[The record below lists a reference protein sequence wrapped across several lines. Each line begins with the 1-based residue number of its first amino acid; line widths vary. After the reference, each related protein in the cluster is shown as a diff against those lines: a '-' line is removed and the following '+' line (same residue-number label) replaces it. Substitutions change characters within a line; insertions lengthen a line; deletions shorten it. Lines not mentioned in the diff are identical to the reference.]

1 MNCSKNSRPPWLS
14 ITLLSMSALAYEVLL
29 MRLFSIIQWHHFAYM
44 IISLALLGYGAS
56 GTFLTIFRVKLL
68 PRYTP
73 IYLGSIALFSITLL
87 GSYLLS
93 QQIQFNA
100 EQILWAPEHALRLM
114 VIYLLLVLPF
124 FFAATAIGLSL
135 IRFQQKISR
144 IYAADL
150 FGAGGGALLIILLLF
165 IFPPGETLRYLAL
178 LGMAALI
185 IGSWELYQDRSS
197 KQIASIKTASKQIV
211 LYLPI
216 LVVLLLL
223 PNSWFEP
230 QLSPY
235 KGLAQTLRIT
245 GAKVVEQRFS
255 PLGLISVVESPQIP
269 FRRAPGMSI
278 NAKAEPPQQVG
289 LFIDGD
295 AMTVVTRDEG
305 EREAF
310 AYLDQLTSAL
320 PYHLTNEG
328 EGVDSVLLLG
338 AGGGSGVLQARYH
351 NAAQISAVELD
362 TNIIDLVQGRY
373 GEFSGHLYSRE
384 GVDIIAEEAR
394 GFVARDAQFYNLIQ
408 LELFDSYSA
417 SSAGLY
423 ALSESYLYTVEALQ
437 AYLTRLEPNGYLAI
451 SRWTKLPPRDTLKL
465 FATATDAL
473 KRSGIDRPEEHL
485 LLIRTLQTS
494 TLVVKRSPITK
505 EEIARAHNFVRER
518 SFDLAYYPQ
527 MQPAV
532 ANRFNILARPY
543 FYLGAMALLD
553 DAGDGRSEFL
563 QRYKFNLQP
572 ATDDRPFF
580 FHFFKWQALSE
591 ILSLA
596 GEGGMPLLEWG
607 YLILM
612 ATLVQAL
619 FGAVFLIVL
628 PLWFYRRKNPA
639 GGELHLLLHG
649 FGYFLGL
656 GLAFLFIEV
665 AFIQKFILFLHHP
678 TFAIAVVLAAFLI
691 FAGLGSLWSKRF
703 SDTGQYVK
711 GVRGAVIAIVA
722 FALLYILFL
731 APLFAWLMALPM
743 VAKIAVTLILIAPL
757 AFAMGIPFPLGLSR
771 LAQMEQG
778 LVPWVWGVNGCASV
792 LSAVIAT
799 ILAIHFGFTL
809 VILLALLLYIVS
821 AVSLGFWRS

>member
-1 MNCSKNSRPPWLS
+1 
-14 ITLLSMSALAYEVLL
+14 

-56 GTFLTIFRVKLL
+56 GTLLTIFREKLL
-68 PRYTP
+68 PKYATV
-73 IYLGSIALFSITLL
+73 YLGSIALFAFTALA
-87 GSYLLS
+87 SYLLS

-100 EQILWAPEHALRLM
+100 EQILWAPDHALKLM
-114 VIYLLLVLPF
+114 LIYLLLVLPF

-135 IRFQQKISR
+135 IRFQEEVSR

-165 IFPPGETLRYLAL
+165 ILPPGETLRYLTL
-178 LGMAALI
+178 LGMVALL
-185 IGSWELYQDRSS
+185 IGSWELYQER
-197 KQIASIKTASKQIV
+197 ASKPIV
-211 LYLPI
+211 IVLPI
-216 LVVLLLL
+216 LVALLLL

-230 QLSPY
+230 ELSPY

-245 GAKVVEQRFS
+245 GAKVVEQRSS

-269 FRRAPGMSI
+269 FRHAPGMSL
-278 NAKAEPPQQVG
+278 NAMTEPPEQVG

-295 AMTVVTRDEG
+295 AMTVVIRDQG

-310 AYLDQLTSAL
+310 EYLDQLTSAL
-320 PYHLTNEG
+320 PYHLFDKDEK
-328 EGVDSVLLLG
+328 VDSVLLLG

-351 NAAQISAVELD
+351 NVAGIRAVELD
-362 TNIIDLVQGRY
+362 TNIINLVQERY
-373 GEFSGHLYSRE
+373 GEFSGYLYNRE
-384 GVDIIAEEAR
+384 EIDIIAEEAR
-394 GFVARDAQFYNLIQ
+394 GFVARDDQFYRLIQ

-437 AYLTRLEPNGYLAI
+437 AYLNRLEPDGYLAI
-451 SRWTKLPPRDTLKL
+451 SRWIKLPPRDTLKL
-465 FATATDAL
+465 FATAIDAL
-473 KRSGIDRPEEHL
+473 KQLGVERPEEHL

-494 TLVVKRSPITK
+494 TLLIKQSPIAK
-505 EEIARAHNFVRER
+505 GEIERALNFARER
-518 SFDLAYYPQ
+518 SFDLAYYPE
-527 MQPAV
+527 MPPEV

-553 DAGDGRSEFL
+553 DEGDGRSEFIE
-563 QRYKFNLQP
+563 RYKFNLEP

-580 FHFFKWQALSE
+580 FQFFKWQVLSE

-596 GEGGMPLLEWG
+596 GEGGMPLLELG
-607 YLILM
+607 YLILV
-612 ATLVQAL
+612 ATLLQAL
-619 FGAVFLIVL
+619 CGAAFLIVL
-628 PLWFYRRKNPA
+628 PLWLYRRKSRA
-639 GGELHLLLHG
+639 RREWHLVLPS
-649 FGYFLGL
+649 FAYFLGL

-703 SDTGQYVK
+703 SDTGEYVK
-711 GVRGAVIAIVA
+711 GVRGAVIALVII
-722 FALLYILFL
+722 ALIYTVLLGPLFL
-731 APLFAWLMALPM
+731 LMMALPITL
-743 VAKIAVTLILIAPL
+743 KIVVSLILIAPL

-771 LAQMEQG
+771 LAELERG

-799 ILAIHFGFTL
+799 IFAIHFGFTV
-809 VILLALLLYIVS
+809 VILLALMLYIAS
-821 AVSLGFWRS
+821 AASLDYWQR

>member
-1 MNCSKNSRPPWLS
+1 
-14 ITLLSMSALAYEVLL
+14 
-29 MRLFSIIQWHHFAYM
+29 M

-56 GTFLTIFRVKLL
+56 GTLLTIFREKLL
-68 PRYTP
+68 PKYTL
-73 IYLGSIALFSITLL
+73 IYLGSIALFCITVL

-100 EQILWAPEHALRLM
+100 EQIFWAPEHAMRLM

-135 IRFQQKISR
+135 IRFQGEVSR

-150 FGAGGGALLIILLLF
+150 FGAGGGALIIIILLF
-165 IFPPGETLRYLAL
+165 IFPPGETLRYLTL
-178 LGMAALI
+178 LGMVTLL
-185 IGSWELYQDRSS
+185 IGSWELNQERACKRIASR
-197 KQIASIKTASKQIV
+197 QVASIKTASKHIV
-211 LYLPI
+211 IYLPI
-216 LVVLLLL
+216 LTALLLL

-245 GAKVVEQRFS
+245 DAKVVEQRFS

-269 FRRAPGMSI
+269 FRHAPGMSL
-278 NAKAEPPQQVG
+278 NATSEPPEQVG

-305 EREAF
+305 KREAF
-310 AYLDQLTSAL
+310 KYLDQLTSAL
-320 PYHLTNEG
+320 PYHLINDG
-328 EGVDSVLLLG
+328 EGTDSVLLLG

-351 NAAQISAVELD
+351 NAAKIRAVELD
-362 TNIIDLVQGRY
+362 TNIINLVQERY
-373 GEFSGHLYSRE
+373 GEFSGHLYSKE
-384 GVDIIAEEAR
+384 KVDIIAEEAR
-394 GFVARDAQFYNLIQ
+394 GFVARDDQFYSLIQ

-437 AYLTRLEPNGYLAI
+437 TYVTRLKPNGYLAI
-451 SRWTKLPPRDTLKL
+451 SRWIKLPPRDTLKL
-465 FATATDAL
+465 FATAIYAL
-473 KRSGIDRPEEHL
+473 KQSGIEKPEEHL

-494 TLVVKRSPITK
+494 TLLVKRSPITK
-505 EEIARAHNFVRER
+505 EEIKRAHNFARER
-518 SFDLAYYPQ
+518 SFDLAYYPK
-527 MQPAV
+527 MPPEV
-532 ANRFNILARPY
+532 ANRFNILAKPY
-543 FYLGAMALLD
+543 FYQGAMALLD
-553 DAGDGRSEFL
+553 DTEDGRNKFFD
-563 QRYKFNLQP
+563 RYKFNLEP
-572 ATDDRPFF
+572 TTDDRPFF

-596 GEGGMPLLEWG
+596 GQGGMPLLEWG
-607 YLILM
+607 YLILVS
-612 ATLVQAL
+612 TLLQAL
-619 FGAVFLIVL
+619 FGAAFLIVL

-639 GGELHLLLHG
+639 RGELPLVLHSFG
-649 FGYFLGL
+649 FFLSL
-656 GLAFLFIEV
+656 GLAFLFIEI

-691 FAGLGSLWSKRF
+691 FAGLGSLWSKRL
-703 SDTGQYVK
+703 SDTGQYIN
-711 GVRGAVIAIVA
+711 GVRGAVIVIVI
-722 FALLYILFL
+722 FALLYTLFL
-731 APLFAWLMALPM
+731 GSLFSLLMALPIA
-743 VAKIAVTLILIAPL
+743 AKIAVTLILIAPL

-771 LAQMEQG
+771 LAKMKRG

-799 ILAIHFGFTL
+799 IFAIHFGFTV
-809 VILLALLLYIVS
+809 VILLALILYIAS
-821 AVSLGFWRS
+821 AASLYYWQR

>member
-1 MNCSKNSRPPWLS
+1 
-14 ITLLSMSALAYEVLL
+14 

-56 GTFLTIFRVKLL
+56 GTLLTIFREKLL
-68 PRYTP
+68 PKYATV
-73 IYLGSIALFSITLL
+73 YLGSIALFAFTALA
-87 GSYLLS
+87 SYLLS

-100 EQILWAPEHALRLM
+100 EQILWAPDHALKLM
-114 VIYLLLVLPF
+114 LIYLLLVLPF

-135 IRFQQKISR
+135 IRFQEEVSR

-165 IFPPGETLRYLAL
+165 ILPPGETLRYLTL
-178 LGMAALI
+178 LGMVALL
-185 IGSWELYQDRSS
+185 IGSWELYQER
-197 KQIASIKTASKQIV
+197 ASKPIV
-211 LYLPI
+211 IVLPI
-216 LVVLLLL
+216 LVALLLL

-230 QLSPY
+230 ELSPY

-245 GAKVVEQRFS
+245 GAKVVEQRSS

-269 FRRAPGMSI
+269 FRHAPGMSL
-278 NAKAEPPQQVG
+278 NAMTEPPEQVG

-295 AMTVVTRDEG
+295 AMTVVIRDQG

-310 AYLDQLTSAL
+310 EYLDQLTSAL
-320 PYHLTNEG
+320 PYHLFDKDEK
-328 EGVDSVLLLG
+328 VDSVLLLG

-351 NAAQISAVELD
+351 NVAGIRAVELD
-362 TNIIDLVQGRY
+362 TNIINLVQERY
-373 GEFSGHLYSRE
+373 GEFSGHLYNRE
-384 GVDIIAEEAR
+384 EIDIIAEEAR
-394 GFVARDAQFYNLIQ
+394 GFVARDDQFYRLIQ

-437 AYLTRLEPNGYLAI
+437 AYLNRLEPDGYLAI
-451 SRWTKLPPRDTLKL
+451 SRWIKLPPRDTLKL
-465 FATATDAL
+465 FATAIDAL
-473 KRSGIDRPEEHL
+473 KQLGVERPEEHL

-494 TLVVKRSPITK
+494 TLLIKQSPIAK
-505 EEIARAHNFVRER
+505 GEIERALNFARER
-518 SFDLAYYPQ
+518 SFDLAYYPE
-527 MQPAV
+527 MPPEV

-553 DAGDGRSEFL
+553 DEGDGRSEFIE
-563 QRYKFNLQP
+563 RYKFNLEP

-580 FHFFKWQALSE
+580 FQFFKWQVLSE

-596 GEGGMPLLEWG
+596 GEGGMPLLELG
-607 YLILM
+607 YLILV
-612 ATLVQAL
+612 ATLLQAL
-619 FGAVFLIVL
+619 CGAAFLIVL
-628 PLWFYRRKNPA
+628 PLWLYRRKSRA
-639 GGELHLLLHG
+639 RREWHLVLPS
-649 FGYFLGL
+649 FAYFLGL

-703 SDTGQYVK
+703 SDTGEYVK
-711 GVRGAVIAIVA
+711 GVRGAVIALVII
-722 FALLYILFL
+722 ALIYTVLLGPLFL
-731 APLFAWLMALPM
+731 LMMALPITL
-743 VAKIAVTLILIAPL
+743 KIVVSLILIAPL

-771 LAQMEQG
+771 LAELERG

-799 ILAIHFGFTL
+799 IFAIHFGFTV
-809 VILLALLLYIVS
+809 VILLALMLYIAS
-821 AVSLGFWRS
+821 AASLDYWQR

>member
-1 MNCSKNSRPPWLS
+1 
-14 ITLLSMSALAYEVLL
+14 

-56 GTFLTIFRVKLL
+56 GTLLTIFREKLL
-68 PRYTP
+68 SKYIPV
-73 IYLGSIALFSITLL
+73 YLGSIALFAITAM

-100 EQILWAPEHALRLM
+100 EQILWAPEHALKLM
-114 VIYLLLVLPF
+114 LIYLLLVLPF

-135 IRFQQKISR
+135 IRFQGEVSR

-165 IFPPGETLRYLAL
+165 TLTPGEALRYLTL
-178 LGMAALI
+178 LGMVALL
-185 IGSWELYQDRSS
+185 IGSWELYQMR
-197 KQIASIKTASKQIV
+197 ARKQIV
-211 LYLPI
+211 IYLLI
-216 LVVLLLL
+216 LVALLLL

-245 GAKVVEQRFS
+245 GAKLVEQRSS

-269 FRRAPGMSI
+269 FRHAPGMSL
-278 NAKAEPPQQVG
+278 NAMTEPPEQVG

-295 AMTVVTRDEG
+295 AMTVVTRDVG

-310 AYLDQLTSAL
+310 EYLDQLTSAL
-320 PYHLTNEG
+320 PYHLVDKDEG
-328 EGVDSVLLLG
+328 MDSVLLLG

-351 NAAQISAVELD
+351 NVAEIRAVELD
-362 TNIIDLVQGRY
+362 TNIINLVQERY
-373 GEFSGHLYSRE
+373 GEFSGHLYNRGE
-384 GVDIIAEEAR
+384 VDIIAEEAR
-394 GFVARDAQFYNLIQ
+394 GFVARDDQFYSLIQ

-437 AYLTRLEPNGYLAI
+437 AYLNRLEPDGYLAI
-451 SRWTKLPPRDTLKL
+451 SRWIKLPPRDTLKL
-465 FATATDAL
+465 FATAIDAL
-473 KRSGIDRPEEHL
+473 KQSGIERPEEHL

-494 TLVVKRSPITK
+494 TLLIKQSPITK
-505 EEIARAHNFVRER
+505 EEIERALNFSRQR
-518 SFDLAYYPQ
+518 SFDLAYYPE
-527 MQPAV
+527 MPPEV
-532 ANRFNILARPY
+532 ANRFNIIARPY
-543 FYLGAMALLD
+543 FYLAAMALLD
-553 DAGDGRSEFL
+553 DEGEGRSEFIE
-563 QRYKFNLQP
+563 RYKFNLEP

-580 FHFFKWQALSE
+580 FHFFKWQTLSE
-591 ILSLA
+591 ILSLT

-607 YLILM
+607 YLILV
-612 ATLVQAL
+612 ATLLQAL
-619 FGAVFLIVL
+619 FGAAFLIVL

-639 GGELHLLLHG
+639 RGERHLVLPS

-665 AFIQKFILFLHHP
+665 AYIQKFILFLHHP

-703 SDTGQYVK
+703 SNTGQYVK
-711 GVRGAVIAIVA
+711 GVRGAVVAIVT
-722 FALLYILFL
+722 FALLYTLFL
-731 APLFAWLMALPM
+731 DPLFSLLMALPM
-743 VAKIAVTLILIAPL
+743 AARIAVALILIAPL

-771 LAQMEQG
+771 LAEMEQG

-799 ILAIHFGFTL
+799 IFAIHFGFTV
-809 VILLALLLYIVS
+809 VILLALVLYIAS
-821 AVSLGFWRS
+821 AASLDYW

>member
-1 MNCSKNSRPPWLS
+1 
-14 ITLLSMSALAYEVLL
+14 

-56 GTFLTIFRVKLL
+56 GTMLTIFREKLL
-68 PRYTP
+68 SKYAF
-73 IYLGSIALFSITLL
+73 IYLGSIALFAITVL

-100 EQILWAPEHALRLM
+100 EQIFWAPEHALRLT

-124 FFAATAIGLSL
+124 FFVATAIGLSL
-135 IRFQQKISR
+135 IRFQEEVAR

-165 IFPPGETLRYLAL
+165 IFPPGETLRYLGLLAIVAL
-178 LGMAALI
+178 V
-185 IGSWELYQDRSS
+185 IGSWEIYHYRAN
-197 KQIASIKTASKQIV
+197 KQAVCKQTV
-211 LYLPI
+211 CKQTGLYLSI
-216 LVVLLLL
+216 LVAFLVALLLLLL

-245 GAKVVEQRFS
+245 GTKVVEQRFS

-269 FRRAPGMSI
+269 FRHAPGMSL
-278 NAKAEPPQQVG
+278 NAKAEPPEQVG

-295 AMTVVTRDEG
+295 AMTVVTRDKG
-305 EREAF
+305 ERQAF
-310 AYLDQLTSAL
+310 EYLDQLTSAL
-320 PYHLTNEG
+320 PYHLVNEDK
-328 EGVDSVLLLG
+328 GVDSVLLLG

-351 NAAQISAVELD
+351 NAVKIRAVELD
-362 TNIIDLVQGRY
+362 TNIINLVQERY
-373 GEFSGHLYSRE
+373 GEFSGHLYSKE
-384 GVDIIAEEAR
+384 KVDIIAEEAR
-394 GFVARDAQFYNLIQ
+394 GFVARDDQFYNLIQ

-423 ALSESYLYTVEALQ
+423 ALNESYLYTVEALQ
-437 AYLTRLEPNGYLAI
+437 AYLARLEPNGYLAV
-451 SRWTKLPPRDTLKL
+451 SRWIKLPPRDSLKL
-465 FATATDAL
+465 FATAIEAL
-473 KRSGIDRPEEHL
+473 KQSGIERPEEHL
-485 LLIRTLQTS
+485 LQIRTLQTS
-494 TLVVKRSPITK
+494 TLLVKQSPITK
-505 EEIARAHNFVRER
+505 DEIARAHNFARER
-518 SFDLAYYPQ
+518 SFDLAYYPD
-527 MQPAV
+527 MSSEV
-532 ANRFNILARPY
+532 ANRFNILAKPY
-543 FYLGAMALLD
+543 FYQGAMALLD
-553 DAGDGRSEFL
+553 DEDGRSEFF

-580 FHFFKWQALSE
+580 FHFFKWQALLE

-607 YLILM
+607 YLILIS
-612 ATLVQAL
+612 TLLQAL
-619 FGAVFLIVL
+619 LGAAFLIVL

-639 GGELHLLLHG
+639 RGELHLVLYG

-656 GLAFLFIEV
+656 GLAFLFIEI

-703 SDTGQYVK
+703 ADTGQYVK
-711 GVRGAVIAIVA
+711 GVRGAVMAIVV
-722 FALLYILFL
+722 FALLYTLFL
-731 APLFAWLMALPM
+731 GPLFSALIALPM
-743 VAKIAVTLILIAPL
+743 IAKITVSLILIAPL

-799 ILAIHFGFTL
+799 IFAIHFGFTV
-809 VILLALLLYIVS
+809 VILLALMFYIAS
-821 AVSLGFWRS
+821 AASFDYWQR